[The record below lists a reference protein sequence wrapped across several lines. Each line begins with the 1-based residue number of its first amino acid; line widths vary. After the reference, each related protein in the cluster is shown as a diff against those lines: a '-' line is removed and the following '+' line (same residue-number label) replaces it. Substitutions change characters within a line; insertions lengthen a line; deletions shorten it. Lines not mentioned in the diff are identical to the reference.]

1 MLAIP
6 LIERFETFHAVLE
19 IQIKSGHNFPRMDL
33 NGEADP
39 FVDIHIGDKKVGTTK
54 IIYKTRNPTWNQTF
68 RILLPEQ
75 EKHYLLTFNVW
86 DWDKASSNDF
96 IGVATLK
103 LADVLESKS
112 FDGSLPV
119 LLHKKKKKKDKSR
132 GEIKIAYRVY
142 FADEVMR
149 IFWKDVFDFFDSSEN
164 GMSALEF
171 AGLLEAI
178 GAPVSNDQLS
188 ELFATIDENKDGEIS
203 FEELFSVVSGPR
215 LDQLDEKTKELVM
228 KIIPS
233 DPNLPWTTF
242 ALGTSEQH
250 GTGGALVSNWHTH
263 IPAPLGESDKHKPT
277 EIIVHNRETGNLE
290 TEKIPNFIKVAMR
303 LMYSHGAKF
312 AVDTNRVKK
321 ILHSMSVKQG
331 KKYSNPASVKDIDH
345 FIEFHNLNREEM
357 LDPAESF
364 ANFNEFFYRK
374 LKPSARPIASPDD
387 PKIAVSPADSRLNV
401 FVTIEE
407 AQKVWIKGQ
416 HFNLASLLQDVDLAK
431 HYEGGSLVIARLAP
445 QDYHR
450 FHSPVNGTIRSFT
463 PIDGTYFT
471 VNPVAVKTSMDV
483 YTENKRVVCPI
494 ETDEF
499 GLVTFVAIGAT
510 MVGTITFTTKVG
522 DKVKKGDEHG
532 FFAFGGSTV
541 LLLFPPNSIEFDKDL
556 VVNSANALETLVKV
570 GTSIGRAT
578 K

>member
-1 MLAIP
+1 
-6 LIERFETFHAVLE
+6 
-19 IQIKSGHNFPRMDL
+19 
-33 NGEADP
+33 
-39 FVDIHIGDKKVGTTK
+39 
-54 IIYKTRNPTWNQTF
+54 
-68 RILLPEQ
+68 
-75 EKHYLLTFNVW
+75 
-86 DWDKASSNDF
+86 
-96 IGVATLK
+96 
-103 LADVLESKS
+103 
-112 FDGSLPV
+112 
-119 LLHKKKKKKDKSR
+119 
-132 GEIKIAYRVY
+132 
-142 FADEVMR
+142 
-149 IFWKDVFDFFDSSEN
+149 
-164 GMSALEF
+164 
-171 AGLLEAI
+171 
-178 GAPVSNDQLS
+178 
-188 ELFATIDENKDGEIS
+188 
-203 FEELFSVVSGPR
+203 
-215 LDQLDEKTKELVM
+215 
-228 KIIPS
+228 
-233 DPNLPWTTF
+233 
-242 ALGTSEQH
+242 
-250 GTGGALVSNWHTH
+250 
-263 IPAPLGESDKHKPT
+263 
-277 EIIVHNRETGNLE
+277 
-290 TEKIPNFIKVAMR
+290 
-303 LMYSHGAKF
+303 
-312 AVDTNRVKK
+312 VDTNRVKK